1 MSVFQFKRGGD
12 MNTNVKLKEM
22 RMQRGMTQIQVAQK
36 ANIAERSYQNY
47 EAGERTPNVH
57 TAQLI
62 AQALNTT
69 VEELFPVALHS

>member
-1 MSVFQFKRGGD
+1 MLEFKRGGD
-12 MNTNVKLKEM
+12 MNTKLKKLRE
-22 RMQRGMTQIQVAQK
+22 QQGITQVQIAQK
-36 ANIAERSYQNY
+36 SNISVMSYQRY

>member
-1 MSVFQFKRGGD
+1 
-12 MNTNVKLKEM
+12 MNTILQTTRK
-22 RMQRGMTQIQVAQK
+22 QRGLTQVEVAQK
-36 ANIAERSYQNY
+36 ANIAERAYQRY
-47 EAGERTPNVH
+47 DAGERTPNVH